1 MIPYDGSGGISPL
14 MPDYSYSAVPRS
26 SKTAKNA
33 KKGLFWGWA
42 PLSPPLWKIKG
53 KKTAWAL
60 LNMISRGKK
69 HVVVASPE
77 TNKME
82 AARLVASS

>member
-1 MIPYDGSGGISPL
+1 MIPYDGSGCISPL

-77 TNKME
+77 TNKMG
-82 AARLVASS
+82 AARPVASS